1 LATHHRSGRGAADNA
16 ETINQSATFAE
27 RATEI
32 AHSLNLVN
40 QLAGETVRL
49 IEELQRDYT
58 STGQP
63 WAAFVAEQFPTWG
76 GGRFARTML
85 IEARPRRRALSHSMW
100 HGWPTQS
107 CRRRSGRNSMSSGGK
122 RTSPRSCLRGRRAA
136 GAVAAALRL
145 NGDRALCY
153 RARRSWDA
161 T

>member
-32 AHSLNLVN
+32 ADSLNLVN

-49 IEELQRDYT
+49 IAELQRDYT

-76 GGRFARTML
+76 GRFARTML
-85 IEARPRRRALSHSMW
+85 IESAATQARLEPRDVAWLAYAVLPPAQRAQFDVRWREAHKPQVVSEGAVVRPAQW
-100 HGWPTQS
+100 Q
-107 CRRRSGRNSMSSGGK
+107 
-122 RTSPRSCLRGRRAA
+122 PRSA
-136 GAVAAALRL
+136 
-145 NGDRALCY
+145 
-153 RARRSWDA
+153 
-161 T
+161 